1 MKCEEEIYQL
11 VAAAILCVHWKM
23 GIHEAL
29 TLAQQ
34 VDITFSTYLNLVHHM
49 TLIQEDVK
57 I

>member
-1 MKCEEEIYQL
+1 MKCEEGIYQL

-29 TLAQQ
+29 TLAQL
-34 VDITFSTYLNLVHHM
+34 VDITFSTYLNLAHHM